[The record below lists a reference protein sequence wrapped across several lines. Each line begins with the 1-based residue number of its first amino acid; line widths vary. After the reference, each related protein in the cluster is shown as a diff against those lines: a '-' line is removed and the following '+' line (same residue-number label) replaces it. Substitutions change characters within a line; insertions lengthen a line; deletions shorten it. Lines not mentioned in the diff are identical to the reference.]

1 MDRILPEFLKKLWRN
16 HNNGDRDKADPEE
29 GRDCTKIDIFD
40 NVLFDPLPARTPS
53 SDQQTNGSDIK
64 NVAKSHDKIVIAE
77 TRNKYDWKILPY
89 PKESTNKFKSDGRLT
104 TPSKQSSFRQY
115 DPSASSRYRPTL
127 MSESPTELDRTERR
141 REHRETLKDSYPN
154 KQFDGQNIPIKP
166 RSTLDNK
173 AKPALSTNSFT
184 KNEVGLPH
192 QSREN
197 RGTQNGSLSSRSF
210 GSSDLSN
217 DEEARLQHTRE
228 VLKRTTDKIRKSE
241 SKESKTCTDY
251 PGIRLSSTSFGSCN
265 ISNDKVATL
274 QHRRDVLKRDTGQ
287 IRKSDRK
294 ESTLCRPSAY
304 PVVPKRNEFC
314 DESKKNT
321 KCPMTQYDHLS
332 STTRLSFESSDGT
345 DVDTS
350 KSRVNYIKMISP
362 RPFIYRQSNS
372 LENKT
377 AKESGNGSSST
388 KVIDTYTKK
397 IHDSRDGYQQFNMET
412 STVDTKYK
420 GVATD
425 KRTPT
430 DKQPIVDKQP
440 LVDKRPPV
448 DKGNATDK
456 RKPVD
461 KQPVDQRTSAND
473 SSEIDKYTK
482 KNHSQLDK
490 LLSDCVEKSRNDCL
504 KKSGKLC
511 DAENAGE
518 HSLSTLEIGTLAKY
532 HSQGA
537 RPKDSSFINKSKNM
551 SPNLA
556 ETSGGRNDVK
566 GLEPTSQHTKFDTRQ
581 EANDHSKRS
590 KNNET
595 LNLDQSKV
603 KSANPDLTEN
613 SRRQS
618 YVNRK
623 SETNQKASHKIIAA
637 TASEQKGSTSLHE
650 RNNSLNQ
657 DQSKSK
663 KKRNRRRRKSNNHE
677 ATKDNHHVTS
687 ATPLRQPEIG
697 NSQPLERSQ
706 SSSQNQSRSNVVKNP
721 KKPETT
727 PINPTIIQDK
737 PIPSKVH
744 LTNHFQKIATCP
756 KSKPSR
762 SFYVVLLKIEMSVPL
777 VALLDIIL
785 GPDSE
790 RTILSI
796 EDEPIL
802 DLESATLNF
811 SDVQKAEQ
819 ALKQLREFNCQ
830 NLLCTWT
837 TVDKRIEI
845 LKTYFNDF
853 EFHSS
858 DILKTHDEKIQ
869 AIRKQLES
877 CAFDEKEALK
887 MRKEE
892 LILQLREFTSFSKT
906 VRESLR
912 RSILLEDEQSP
923 PDAAIQTA
931 IETLEELGS
940 IKDDRIT
947 DIGKWLVKIP
957 LEPRF
962 GCMIKKGFEM
972 GFAYDTIVFTAL
984 CSSSGSIFYRGGN
997 DQQKK
1002 RSDLK
1007 KLTFCDTKG
1016 DAFTYL
1022 KIYKEWEQVTEK
1034 RKNKWCF
1041 DNALNSKSLR
1051 GARELVNE
1059 ICSIFKHNW
1068 SILVKKTFSTKV
1080 ELEEALQNII
1090 LFAFYENIAHSLGH
1104 NRMGYYIPNLRQRVF
1119 VHPSSA
1125 LNSLN
1130 DSSQWLVFIN
1140 ILKTS
1145 RDYITVVTPVE
1156 ESWIRKITSLKTK
1169 QFDIDEAKRKSVC
1182 SVRNQFFGSTTYSFF
1197 VGPAH
1202 SKLKAYEDLLYESV
1216 QVPVVIEADRKTG
1229 EVKFICGFN
1238 VALPGDLIDNWI
1250 VEARSHVIQRTAEYK
1265 VGSNNQ
1271 AGGVRIV
1278 LGLGGEGQLILMPD
1292 EYRNIH
1298 IKSSG
1303 KETSKETV
1311 VDKFKRFGQ
1320 IVDCWEDKRSY
1331 HRWGRVT
1338 FSTPE
1343 AAAEAVRRTQDD
1355 PKHAATP
1362 EFKIQKHAF
1371 FQYQATIE
1379 WVRRK
1384 PTGLVFVDMDYLE
1397 AMSVKSLREVRI
1409 LGQSC
1414 SISLDKKKRGTV
1426 LLRKVPTMV
1435 TEQDIQYCFPQHS
1448 QRRAITK
1455 ISIIREKTF
1464 TNPNEIPYF
1473 QQQIHDQFQE
1483 FDHDMKFVVDVM
1495 KPYDS
1500 NINFRA
1506 FIKFNDASQGTMAC
1520 DALRGRLIINGQKA
1534 NLTPKLSSSLSVS
1547 EQVYQLLED
1556 EIEDFTAELR
1566 ENGTEF
1572 KLDSKKLKN
1581 ERRVFNI
1588 SASNSN
1594 DLVQIRLGLAA
1605 IVQGEVIE
1613 YWSNENNRYLFL
1625 KSGRE
1630 FLRSLEKRT
1639 NTILQVD
1646 NRLLSLRVFGLEDNI
1661 LMAQNAID
1669 QYLGN
1674 MVEGDGRR
1682 EIKLDGKSQPKGLMK
1697 TLVTRYDL
1705 ELEGFVQASGLQS
1718 ALLNHHNQTLKI
1730 SGDSAS
1736 IEKATGLI
1744 ESLATELRNKI
1755 TKTKIAE
1762 LPDCCTCLCPV
1773 QSMDYIYRLEA
1784 CGHVYCLDCIK
1795 RQITVAVQSKELPV
1809 LCGNC
1814 QDPLVWSDFEFCFKR
1829 LQINPLDLVRTAV
1842 SVYMIRNKDG
1852 YRHCPTP
1859 DCPMVYRITKKSDVF
1874 NCNECGMRIC
1884 TSCHVEYHDGL
1895 TCAML
1900 KSSSDVDS
1908 DMEKYLRENATR
1920 VKRCPKCSTPI
1931 EKKSGCNHMTCSG
1944 CKIHFCWLCCQAFT
1958 TTSSVY
1964 GHLNAQHGGI
1974 FDFR

>member
-1 MDRILPEFLKKLWRN
+1 MYSYHQSESATELKVKRK
-16 HNNGDRDKADPEE
+16 HHSFKDPYENRQYE
-29 GRDCTKIDIFD
+29 GPDIPPYGGTD
-40 NVLFDPLPARTPS
+40 
-53 SDQQTNGSDIK
+53 
-64 NVAKSHDKIVIAE
+64 AE
-77 TRNKYDWKILPY
+77 S
-89 PKESTNKFKSDGRLT
+89 STNEVTSHMLT
-104 TPSKQSSFRQY
+104 YSGP
-115 DPSASSRYRPTL
+115 
-127 MSESPTELDRTERR
+127 
-141 REHRETLKDSYPN
+141 
-154 KQFDGQNIPIKP
+154 
-166 RSTLDNK
+166 
-173 AKPALSTNSFT
+173 
-184 KNEVGLPH
+184 
-192 QSREN
+192 
-197 RGTQNGSLSSRSF
+197 LSSRPV
-210 GSSDLSN
+210 N
-217 DEEARLQHTRE
+217 CE
-228 VLKRTTDKIRKSE
+228 RK
-241 SKESKTCTDY
+241 
-251 PGIRLSSTSFGSCN
+251 
-265 ISNDKVATL
+265 
-274 QHRRDVLKRDTGQ
+274 
-287 IRKSDRK
+287 
-294 ESTLCRPSAY
+294 PSALA
-304 PVVPKRNEFC
+304 F
-314 DESKKNT
+314 
-321 KCPMTQYDHLS
+321 
-332 STTRLSFESSDGT
+332 
-345 DVDTS
+345 
-350 KSRVNYIKMISP
+350 
-362 RPFIYRQSNS
+362 
-372 LENKT
+372 
-377 AKESGNGSSST
+377 NG
-388 KVIDTYTKK
+388 
-397 IHDSRDGYQQFNMET
+397 
-412 STVDTKYK
+412 
-420 GVATD
+420 
-425 KRTPT
+425 
-430 DKQPIVDKQP
+430 
-440 LVDKRPPV
+440 
-448 DKGNATDK
+448 
-456 RKPVD
+456 
-461 KQPVDQRTSAND
+461 
-473 SSEIDKYTK
+473 
-482 KNHSQLDK
+482 
-490 LLSDCVEKSRNDCL
+490 NDCL
-504 KKSGKLC
+504 RQPGESGDTKNVEENHLSNSNRGKL
-511 DAENAGE
+511 A
-518 HSLSTLEIGTLAKY
+518 
-532 HSQGA
+532 
-537 RPKDSSFINKSKNM
+537 
-551 SPNLA
+551 
-556 ETSGGRNDVK
+556 
-566 GLEPTSQHTKFDTRQ
+566 QHTKFFTRQ
-581 EANDHSKRS
+581 EENDDSKQS
-590 KNNET
+590 KKNET
-595 LNLDQSKV
+595 PNLDQSNDS
-603 KSANPDLTEN
+603 SANVDLIETN
-613 SRRQS
+613 RLKS
-618 YVNRK
+618 YVHLK
-623 SETNQKASHKIIAA
+623 SETNQKVSHHSIP
-637 TASEQKGSTSLHE
+637 SLQPE
-650 RNNSLNQ
+650 DNDSFYQ
-657 DQSKSK
+657 VQSKGNSQ
-663 KKRNRRRRKSNNHE
+663 RNRSRRRKSNNHE
-677 ATKDNHHVTS
+677 ATKNNQKAFHHVISKTS
-687 ATPLRQPEIG
+687 SHQQAICHSKTERNESSCQDQSKS
-697 NSQPLERSQ
+697 NSL
-706 SSSQNQSRSNVVKNP
+706 NP
-721 KKPETT
+721 DRNLTYPKGTK
-727 PINPTIIQDK
+727 INPPIIQDK
-737 PIPSKVH
+737 SIPSKVH
-744 LTNHFQKIATCP
+744 LPNHFQKIVTCP

-762 SFYVVLLKIEMSVPL
+762 NFYVLLLRGELSISF

-785 GPDSE
+785 GPDSKHNL
-790 RTILSI
+790 LSI
-796 EDEPIL
+796 DVEPIL
-802 DLESATLNF
+802 DLESTTINF

-837 TVDKRIEI
+837 PVDKRIEI

-853 EFHSS
+853 ELHSS

-892 LILQLREFTSFSKT
+892 LILQLRELTSFSET

-972 GFAYDTIVFTAL
+972 GFAYETIVFTAL

-1041 DNALNSKSLR
+1041 DNALNSKTLR

-1169 QFDIDEAKRKSVC
+1169 QFDIDEAKKKSVC

-1197 VGPAH
+1197 VGPAYT
-1202 SKLKAYEDLLYESV
+1202 KLKAYGDLLYESV
-1216 QVPVVIEADRKTG
+1216 QVPVVLEADRKTG
-1229 EVKFICGFN
+1229 EVKFICAFN
-1238 VALPGDLIDNWI
+1238 ATIPDDLIDDW
-1250 VEARSHVIQRTAEYK
+1250 VTEAKSHVIQRTAEYK
-1265 VGSNNQ
+1265 VGPNNQ

-1331 HRWGRVT
+1331 YRWGRVT

-1343 AAAEAVRRTQDD
+1343 AAAEA
-1355 PKHAATP
+1355 
-1362 EFKIQKHAF
+1362 
-1371 FQYQATIE
+1371 
-1379 WVRRK
+1379 
-1384 PTGLVFVDMDYLE
+1384 

-1409 LGQSC
+1409 LGKSC
-1414 SISLDKKKRGTV
+1414 SISLGKKQHRPV
-1426 LLRKVPTMV
+1426 LFHKVPKTV
-1435 TEQDIQYCFPQHS
+1435 TEQDIRNCLPNDS

-1500 NINFRA
+1500 NNNFRA

-1534 NLTPKLSSSLSVS
+1534 NLTPKLSSSLSVP

-1572 KLDSKKLKN
+1572 KLDSKKLNN

-1588 SASNSN
+1588 SASNSH
-1594 DLVQIRLGLAA
+1594 DLVQIRYGLAA
-1605 IVQGEVIE
+1605 IVQGEVME

-1639 NTILQVD
+1639 ITILQVD
-1646 NRLLSLRVFGLEDNI
+1646 NTLLSLRVFGLEDNI

-1682 EIKLDGKSQPKGLMK
+1682 EIKLDGESQPKGLMK
-1697 TLVTRYDL
+1697 TLVIRYDL

-1755 TKTKIAE
+1755 TKTKSVE
-1762 LPDCCTCLCPV
+1762 LPDCCSCLCPV

-1784 CGHVYCLDCIK
+1784 CGHAYCLDCIK

-1809 LCGNC
+1809 LCVNC

-1852 YRHCPTP
+1852 YRHCLTP
-1859 DCPMVYRITKKSDVF
+1859 DCAMVYRITKKSDVF
-1874 NCNECGMRIC
+1874 NCNECGLRIC

-1920 VKRCPKCSTPI
+1920 FELTI
-1931 EKKSGCNHMTCSG
+1931 
-1944 CKIHFCWLCCQAFT
+1944 
-1958 TTSSVY
+1958 
-1964 GHLNAQHGGI
+1964 LNMFELTI
-1974 FDFR
+1974 LKMFELTILDMFELTILNMFELTILDLFELTILNMFELTILKMFELTILNMFELTILDMFELTILNMFELTILDLFELTILNMFELTILNMFELTILNMFELTILNMFKLTILNMFELTILNMFELTIMNMFELTILNMFK